1 MMRRKTKNYQVGD
14 NIGFRIRNDD
24 TEILSWANQQDNV
37 SESLRKLIE
46 SPERSDSVELLL
58 KEVLTR
64 LDRLEER
71 FQTAAVTVPSPA
83 QPQVNETNEPTK
95 REQISDRSNEPVKIS
110 DEDLDTAM
118 SMFEI
123 D

>member
-1 MMRRKTKNYQVGD
+1 M
-14 NIGFRIRNDD
+14 
-24 TEILSWANQQDNV
+24 
-37 SESLRKLIE
+37 
-46 SPERSDSVELLL
+46 
-58 KEVLTR
+58 TR